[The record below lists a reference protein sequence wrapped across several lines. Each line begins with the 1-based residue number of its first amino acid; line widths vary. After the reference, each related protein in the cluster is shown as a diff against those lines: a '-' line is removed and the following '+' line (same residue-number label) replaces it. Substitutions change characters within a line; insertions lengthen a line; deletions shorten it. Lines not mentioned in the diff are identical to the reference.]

1 MDVIEALLTR
11 RSIRR
16 YLSTPITDEQVQT
29 ILNAGLAAPSAHN
42 RRPYRL
48 LVVKSPEVKEALSKT
63 TIYGK
68 MLPSAPIIIVVLGDS
83 VVQKHHDLLLN
94 DCSAV
99 TENILL
105 AAHGLGLGAVWVG
118 ILNHFGM
125 VNLVSKALKL
135 PEHVLPIAMIP
146 IGYPDEVRPARNSE
160 DSDKIFFDQYGQKN
174 D

>member
-1 MDVIEALLTR
+1 MDVMEALLTR

-16 YLSTPITDEQVQT
+16 YLDVAVSEAQMNA
-29 ILNAGLAAPSAHN
+29 ILQAALAAPSAHN
-42 RRPYRL
+42 RRPYRFI
-48 LVVKSPEVKEALSKT
+48 VVKDAAVKEMLGKT

-68 MLPSAPIIIVVLGDS
+68 MLPTAPIIIVVLGDS
-83 VVQKHHDLLLN
+83 SVQKHHDLLLN
-94 DCSAV
+94 DCSAA
-99 TENILL
+99 TQNILL

-146 IGYPDEVRPARNSE
+146 IGYSDEVRPERNLQDE
-160 DSDKIFFDQYGQKN
+160 DKIFIDQYPNKN